1 MTFWSKLRS
10 WFSATLRRSRMESEM
25 DAELRFHIDTYAEHL
40 IRSGVSREEAMR
52 RARVEFGGIE
62 RVKEEG
68 REARGISF
76 LEHLL
81 QDLRFGVRTML
92 RSPGFTALAILSLGL
107 GVGANTAI
115 FTLINDLM
123 LKSLPVRDP
132 QQLVSFGKEYGGG
145 VVDGLSGSID
155 MFSYEFYKRLQTH
168 DEAFQ
173 DITGYASFTP
183 RVTVRRANTPGSAVT
198 MAISH
203 LVSGN
208 FFRVLGA
215 ETILGR
221 PLDSSDD
228 NGASS
233 HFVAV
238 ISYHYWQQAWSG
250 DPDVIG
256 KEMTVNG
263 TSFTVVGVAG
273 PKFFGVQMDNNP
285 PDMWLPIGLQAQV
298 MLQESLLGPQ
308 GHSWMHMMGRSKSGV
323 TRPRA
328 QEWVTTQ
335 LRNYMTDYEG
345 TDLTPERKAEI
356 QKSYVELLPGANGI
370 SNTRADYEQPL
381 QILMGVVM
389 LVLLIACAN
398 LANFLLAKTASRE
411 QEISTRLAL
420 GAGRWRV
427 IRQMLTETLL
437 LSFCGGALGL
447 LLAYWGTAALIHFVA
462 ATAAYTPF
470 DASPDAR
477 VLAFSFAISLLT
489 GVLFGIGPAMRV
501 SRIALASGIKANSRS
516 VAGAGTRFGQLLPK
530 ILMSAQVALSLV
542 LLVGAGLFLRT
553 LRNLDHQNF
562 GFNRTNLL
570 VVDFDAQIAGYKP
583 EQLNGLYR
591 QITDRI
597 EALPGVRSVAL
608 SGAPPLSRG
617 SWNCPIAVKGRV
629 EHPNDDLGSTLN
641 RVGPRYFETVGIA
654 VLQGRVIGPEDVA
667 GAPKAVVINE
677 TLARQF
683 FPKGDAIGQT
693 VIFCDGSENSEW
705 GIVGVVKDAKY
716 NDPRETPQRMVY
728 PAISQLTGNNRYA
741 DWVQVRTDG
750 DPAQIAAEVRST
762 FAQIDGALPV
772 VAIRTISEQLGT
784 FTNREALI
792 SRLSGFFSLLALLL
806 ACIGLYG
813 VMTYGVVRRTNEIGI
828 RMALGA
834 REGGVLWMVLR
845 ESLVVLGI
853 GVAVGVP
860 ATLAAVRLV
869 QSGLFGLSPFDP
881 LTLCVAICVVSA
893 VTLLAGYLPARR
905 ATRVDPMVALRY
917 E

>member
-107 GVGANTAI
+107 GIGANTAI

-208 FFRVLGA
+208 FFSVLGA

-221 PLDSSDD
+221 TLDSSDD